1 MTAPTTTESTSGPA
15 GRPPQR
21 SGLRAARPVLV
32 VAVLLVL
39 LAGGAWVGAK
49 VLGDSLGGLGGPED
63 YPGPGSGEVVVEVA
77 PGDSAAAIGNTLADA
92 DVVASAEAFI
102 DVASSDERALGIQ
115 PGFYAMKEQ
124 MSGEGAL
131 ELLLDPASKV
141 QTEVAIPEGLRVEEI
156 AARLAKASDLP
167 LRDFTRELENPQK
180 LGLPDYA
187 EGSAEGFLFPAT
199 YAFDPGANARDMLRA
214 MVDRYRQAAD
224 DVGLEAGAAA
234 AGYTPREALTV
245 ASLVQAEVAVRDFGK
260 ASRVVRNRL
269 DQGMTLGF
277 DSTINYALGS
287 DDLTLLDEQLQ
298 VDSPYNTYVNAG
310 LPPGPINS
318 PGEAAMEAAI
328 NAPDGD
334 WLYFVAAAPGSDKTR
349 FTASYEEF
357 LVFKDEFYAQV
368 P

>member
-1 MTAPTTTESTSGPA
+1 M
-15 GRPPQR
+15 
-21 SGLRAARPVLV
+21 RADV
-32 VAVLLVL
+32 
-39 LAGGAWVGAK
+39 
-49 VLGDSLGGLGGPED
+49 
-63 YPGPGSGEVVVEVA
+63 
-77 PGDSAAAIGNTLADA
+77 DSAGLD
-92 DVVASAEAFI
+92 SEAEWR
-102 DVASSDERALGIQ
+102 SSCPSR
-115 PGFYAMKEQ
+115 
-124 MSGEGAL
+124 S
-131 ELLLDPASKV
+131 
-141 QTEVAIPEGLRVEEI
+141 
-156 AARLAKASDLP
+156 
-167 LRDFTRELENPQK
+167 
-180 LGLPDYA
+180 
-187 EGSAEGFLFPAT
+187 
-199 YAFDPGANARDMLRA
+199 
-214 MVDRYRQAAD
+214 
-224 DVGLEAGAAA
+224 A

>member
-1 MTAPTTTESTSGPA
+1 
-15 GRPPQR
+15 
-21 SGLRAARPVLV
+21 V

-39 LAGGAWVGAK
+39 LVGGAWVGAK
-49 VLGDSLGGLGGPED
+49 VLGSSLGGLGGPQD

-77 PGDSAAAIGNTLADA
+77 SGDSAAAIGDTLANA
-92 DVVASAEAFI
+92 DVVASVQAFV
-102 DVASSDERALGIQ
+102 DAATADERALGIQ

-141 QTEVAIPEGLRVEEI
+141 QTEVTIPEGLRVDEV
-156 AARLAKASDLP
+156 AARLAEASDLP
-167 LRDFTRELENPQK
+167 VRDFTNELESPQK

-187 EGSAEGFLFPAT
+187 QGSAEGFLFPAT
-199 YAFDPGANARDMLRA
+199 YAFDPGADARDMLRA

-224 DVGLEAGAAA
+224 ELGLEAGAAT

-269 DQGMTLGF
+269 NQGMTLGF
-277 DSTINYALGS
+277 DSTINYALGT

-298 VDSPYNTYVNAG
+298 VDSPYNTYANTG